1 MRLFFIIFA
10 IFLSTISNAEVL
22 VGPISGVRESRG
34 VFTWG
39 DDVNDLFQQWSRA
52 TYSTSG
58 YVYGSDYHYT
68 SNADVYACGEYVNP
82 STVSDASVF
91 NYSQVAVRWYEG
103 STVFFRGV
111 NGYYGAW
118 LVEDVYSLP
127 DDNGDQVTY
136 LDGVWF
142 FQDDG
147 SPDFS
152 SSPIPLEAESFG
164 SIKALFR

>member
-1 MRLFFIIFA
+1 MRIFLFFFA

-22 VGPISGVRESRG
+22 VGPISGLRESRG
-34 VFTWG
+34 TFSWG
-39 DDVNDLFQQWSRA
+39 DGENDLTQQWSRA
-52 TYSTSG
+52 TRYTSG

-82 STVSDASVF
+82 SSVSDASVF
-91 NYSQVAVRWYEG
+91 EYSTIGVWWYEG
-103 STVFFRGV
+103 TTVFFRGV

-118 LVEDVYSLP
+118 LVEDVYSIP
-127 DDNGDQVTY
+127 DENGNEITY

-152 SSPIPLEAESFG
+152 TSPVALEAKSFG